1 MTQQNNHGPQSPAK
15 EGAKN
20 LRASSIYIATYNIR
34 RLLELEEE
42 LKEIKW
48 DIIGLAET
56 RRCGESIKKLASGN
70 ILYTNGKI
78 NKRQSGV
85 GFLINKSLANNVTE
99 FKSVSDRLAFIILKI
114 NTNYSV
120 KIVQVYAPTTAY
132 EDEEVEE
139 LYDELADI
147 MDNKTTHYTIV
158 MGDFNAKIG
167 SRNQGEENVMGKFGF
182 GTRNERGQRLIEFA
196 LGSKLFIANS
206 KFKKNINRKWTWRNP
221 DGTIK
226 NEIDFIMS
234 TDQSII
240 QDVSI
245 INKVNTGSD
254 HRLVRCKASFNT
266 RLERI
271 KLVKS
276 KRKYINVEA
285 LRLNKQEFQITLRN
299 RFEELQ
305 LEDCEVNT
313 HCNKIVDTLF
323 NVCKN
328 TIGDSR
334 KPVRES
340 KLSEETKALLR
351 KRREMKQQM
360 KNHGIIEYT
369 ELCKTIRKKM
379 REELRSHNT
388 KIIRNAID
396 QGKGLKV
403 AYMKIKEGRKIM
415 ASIKDKNGLLLTE
428 KDKIT
433 ERCAEF
439 YQNLYSSSAQQI
451 RIETNVQETVPY
463 VMPDE
468 VIHALKQMKDG
479 KAPGKDELPI
489 ELIKEAGNETC
500 QEIAKLFTK
509 CLKNREVPEE
519 WNMATIILLH
529 KKGDKSEINN
539 YRPISLTSHMCKL
552 FTRVIKNRIEKQLDE
567 HQPREQAGF
576 RSGYSTTDHL
586 QVLNQVIEKS
596 NEYKEPLYIAFVDYE
611 KAFDSVEHEDILN
624 ALEKHQIP
632 TVYIETLASM
642 YRNGT
647 AQVKVDNNMSK
658 PFDIRRGV
666 RQGDTLSPNMFNS
679 GLEQVFRRLNWQDK
693 GININGEKLSNLRF
707 ADDVALL
714 SRSLNELQDMI
725 NELQE
730 ESEKIGLKA
739 NMEKTKIIINS
750 HATKGSIKMRG
761 EELQIVDEVVYLGQ
775 QITMKSSR
783 SGEIQRRISAGWIAF
798 AKYRKILKSNIPI
811 CLKRKIYHGC
821 IEPVITY
828 GSQVWALNKR
838 LVSKLRTT
846 QRSMERAI
854 IGVTKRDHLTNK
866 KVRELSG
873 TNDIISTIKK
883 LKWSWAGHIARM
895 KDNRWTQRTMEWIPI
910 GQKRERARPMTRWDD
925 EIIKFMGVTWIRKAQ
940 DRKLWKIHGE
950 AFVQQWTDHG

>member
-15 EGAKN
+15 ESAKN

-34 RLLELEEE
+34 SLSSEERLLELEEK

-48 DIIGLAET
+48 DILGLAET

-120 KIVQVYAPTTAY
+120 KIVQVYAPTTAH

-196 LGSKLFIANS
+196 LRSKLFIANS

-403 AYMKIKEGRKIM
+403 AYMK
-415 ASIKDKNGLLLTE
+415 
-428 KDKIT
+428 
-433 ERCAEF
+433 
-439 YQNLYSSSAQQI
+439 
-451 RIETNVQETVPY
+451 
-463 VMPDE
+463 
-468 VIHALKQMKDG
+468 
-479 KAPGKDELPI
+479 
-489 ELIKEAGNETC
+489 
-500 QEIAKLFTK
+500 
-509 CLKNREVPEE
+509 
-519 WNMATIILLH
+519 W
-529 KKGDKSEINN
+529 
-539 YRPISLTSHMCKL
+539 
-552 FTRVIKNRIEKQLDE
+552 
-567 HQPREQAGF
+567 HQ
-576 RSGYSTTDHL
+576 S
-586 QVLNQVIEKS
+586 
-596 NEYKEPLYIAFVDYE
+596 
-611 KAFDSVEHEDILN
+611 
-624 ALEKHQIP
+624 
-632 TVYIETLASM
+632 
-642 YRNGT
+642 
-647 AQVKVDNNMSK
+647 
-658 PFDIRRGV
+658 
-666 RQGDTLSPNMFNS
+666 
-679 GLEQVFRRLNWQDK
+679 
-693 GININGEKLSNLRF
+693 
-707 ADDVALL
+707 
-714 SRSLNELQDMI
+714 
-725 NELQE
+725 
-730 ESEKIGLKA
+730 
-739 NMEKTKIIINS
+739 KTK
-750 HATKGSIKMRG
+750 
-761 EELQIVDEVVYLGQ
+761 
-775 QITMKSSR
+775 
-783 SGEIQRRISAGWIAF
+783 
-798 AKYRKILKSNIPI
+798 
-811 CLKRKIYHGC
+811 
-821 IEPVITY
+821 
-828 GSQVWALNKR
+828 
-838 LVSKLRTT
+838 
-846 QRSMERAI
+846 
-854 IGVTKRDHLTNK
+854 
-866 KVRELSG
+866 
-873 TNDIISTIKK
+873 
-883 LKWSWAGHIARM
+883 
-895 KDNRWTQRTMEWIPI
+895 
-910 GQKRERARPMTRWDD
+910 
-925 EIIKFMGVTWIRKAQ
+925 
-940 DRKLWKIHGE
+940 
-950 AFVQQWTDHG
+950 TDYY